1 MSLAE
6 TLARNLR
13 DLTLHAGLAKVPS
26 YRLFDLVLKRRSPLS
41 PSLVRFTFGG
51 PEIARVRTLAP
62 DQRVKLLFP
71 AADGSLSQLPATGDW
86 RRQVRSLE
94 ARRRPPMRTYTIR
107 ALRRE
112 AGEVDIDFVLHGE
125 TGPASRWAA
134 HARPGERLVM
144 SAPDG
149 EYSGDP
155 GGYEWRPPKDIRH
168 ILLIGDE
175 TALPAIAGILEEL
188 ADRDQRPTVQA
199 FIEIP
204 RESDRLDLRCAPET
218 QLNWLA
224 RDVAKHEHGQE
235 MLRAASELATLP
247 EAGKPQRVSEVDI
260 DRQVLWELAKPT
272 NGEFYAWVAGESA
285 AVMAIRR
292 HWTGELGLDRRT
304 ASFMGY
310 WRQGKAST

>member
-13 DLTLHAGLAKVPS
+13 DLTHHAGLAKVPS

-175 TALPAIAGILEEL
+175 TALPASQEYSRNSPTATSGRRCRPSSRFPGNRTDWTYGVRRKPNSTGWPATWRNTSTARKCSAQQANWPLYRKPASHSASAKWISTG
-188 ADRDQRPTVQA
+188 RYSGNWPSQRT
-199 FIEIP
+199 
-204 RESDRLDLRCAPET
+204 ESSMP
-218 QLNWLA
+218 
-224 RDVAKHEHGQE
+224 G
-235 MLRAASELATLP
+235 LP
-247 EAGKPQRVSEVDI
+247 VN
-260 DRQVLWELAKPT
+260 RQ
-272 NGEFYAWVAGESA
+272 
-285 AVMAIRR
+285 
-292 HWTGELGLDRRT
+292 
-304 ASFMGY
+304 
-310 WRQGKAST
+310 Q